1 VGSDRQ
7 TGGHQAGVTQ
17 ALARFLASTRWED
30 LPAPIRREAKRAL
43 LNISGCILA
52 GLREPTARQ
61 AAKALD
67 DRAVILGAAANAL
80 DFDDT
85 HLPTVIHPGPP
96 VAAALFALSDEREF
110 SGREMLL
117 AYVLGVEAA
126 CRIGNIVSPG
136 HYQHGWH
143 ITSTCGVFGAAAA
156 AAKVLRLDEA
166 KTHCALALAAA
177 QASGLV
183 EMLGSAARALNP
195 GFAARN
201 GIAAALLAGGGIQ
214 APAEPLEGLRG
225 FVNVFGGGADWSAIT
240 SSGWEMERV
249 AYKPYPS
256 GVVLH
261 ALIDACL
268 ELRTTKAP
276 ERISVTLHPLA
287 IERGDRPHPRD
298 GTEARLSAQHC
309 AAVALL
315 YGKAGVEQ
323 FTDAAVADPEARRLR
338 ERVTIKPDGGLDKMA
353 CVLEVDGRVKQAELR
368 LAMSDAELEAK
379 FRALA
384 GADAGQWLE
393 WLDGLEAE
401 PRVRPP
407 LGWSRRPR

>member
-7 TGGHQAGVTQ
+7 ASGHQGGITRS
-17 ALARFLASTRWED
+17 LARFLANTRWED

-52 GLREPTARQ
+52 GLPLVRAIE
-61 AAKALD
+61 KALD
-67 DRAVILGAAANAL
+67 DRAVTLGAAANAL

-96 VAAALFALSDEREF
+96 VAAALFALAGEREF

-126 CRIGNIVSPG
+126 CRIGNVVSPG

-143 ITSTCGVFGAAAA
+143 ITSSCGVFGAAAA
-156 AAKVLRLDEA
+156 AAKVLRLDET
-166 KTHCALALAAA
+166 KTHAALALAAT

-201 GIAAALLAGGGIQ
+201 GIAAALLAGEGVQ
-214 APAEPLEGLRG
+214 APAQPLEGLRG
-225 FVNVFGGGADWSAIT
+225 FVNVFGGGADWSALAGD
-240 SSGWEMERV
+240 GWEMQRV

-261 ALIDACL
+261 SLIDACL

-276 ERISVTLHPLA
+276 ARIGVTLHPLA

-323 FTDAAVADPEARRLR
+323 FTDAAVAAPEVRSLR
-338 ERVTIKPDGGLDKMA
+338 ERVTLKSDASLDKAA
-353 CVLEVDGRVKQAELR
+353 CVLDIDGRVKHAELR
-368 LAMSDAELEAK
+368 PTMSDAELEAK

-384 GADAGQWLE
+384 GAEAGQWIE
-393 WLDGLEAE
+393 WLDGLESE

-407 LGWSRRPR
+407 LEWSRRRR

>member
-30 LPAPIRREAKRAL
+30 LPAPIRREAKRGL

-52 GLREPTARQ
+52 GLREATARQ
-61 AAKALD
+61 VAKALD

-85 HLPTVIHPGPP
+85 HLTTVIHPGPP
-96 VAAALFALSDEREF
+96 VAAALFALADEHEF

-126 CRIGNIVSPG
+126 CRIGNVVSPG

-143 ITSTCGVFGAAAA
+143 ITSSCGVFGAAAA
-156 AAKVLRLDEA
+156 AAKVLRLSEER
-166 KTHCALALAAA
+166 THCALALAAT

-201 GIAAALLAGGGIQ
+201 GIAAALLAAEGIH
-214 APAEPLEGLRG
+214 APAQPLEGLRG
-225 FVNVFGGGADWSAIT
+225 FVNVFGGGTDWGAIG
-240 SSGWEMERV
+240 SGWEIECV

-261 ALIDACL
+261 SLIDACL

-276 ERISVTLHPLA
+276 ARIGITLHPLA
-287 IERGDRPHPRD
+287 VERGDRPHPRD

-309 AAVALL
+309 AAVALI

-323 FTDAAVADPEARRLR
+323 FTDAAVADPEVRSLR
-338 ERVTIKPDGGLDKMA
+338 ERVAIKSDASLDKAA
-353 CVLEVDGRVKQAELR
+353 CVVDLDGRVKHAELR
-368 LAMSDAELEAK
+368 TTMSDAELEAK
-379 FRALA
+379 FRGLA
-384 GADAGQWLE
+384 GAQAEPWLA
-393 WLDGLEAE
+393 WLDGLESE

-407 LGWSRRPR
+407 LEWSRRRR

>member
-7 TGGHQAGVTQ
+7 ASGHQGGITRS
-17 ALARFLASTRWED
+17 LARFLANTRWED

-52 GLREPTARQ
+52 GLPLVRAIE
-61 AAKALD
+61 KALD
-67 DRAVILGAAANAL
+67 DRAVTLGAAANAL

-96 VAAALFALSDEREF
+96 VAAALFALAGEREF

-126 CRIGNIVSPG
+126 CRIGNVVSPG

-143 ITSTCGVFGAAAA
+143 ITSSCGVFGAAAA
-156 AAKVLRLDEA
+156 AAKVLRLDET
-166 KTHCALALAAA
+166 KTHAALALAAT

-201 GIAAALLAGGGIQ
+201 GIAAALLAGEGVQ
-214 APAEPLEGLRG
+214 APEQPLEGLRG
-225 FVNVFGGGADWSAIT
+225 FVNVFGGGADWGALAGD
-240 SSGWEMERV
+240 GWEMQRV

-261 ALIDACL
+261 SLIDACL

-276 ERISVTLHPLA
+276 ARVGITLHPLA

-309 AAVALL
+309 AAVALI
-315 YGKAGVEQ
+315 YGRAGVEQ
-323 FTDAAVADPEARRLR
+323 FTDAAVAAPDVRSLR
-338 ERVTIKPDGGLDKMA
+338 ERVTIKSDASLDKAA
-353 CVLEVDGRVKQAELR
+353 CVLDIDGRVKHAELR
-368 LAMSDAELEAK
+368 PTMSDAELEAK

-384 GADAGQWLE
+384 GAEAGQWIE
-393 WLDGLEAE
+393 WLDGLESE

-407 LGWSRRPR
+407 LEWSRRRR